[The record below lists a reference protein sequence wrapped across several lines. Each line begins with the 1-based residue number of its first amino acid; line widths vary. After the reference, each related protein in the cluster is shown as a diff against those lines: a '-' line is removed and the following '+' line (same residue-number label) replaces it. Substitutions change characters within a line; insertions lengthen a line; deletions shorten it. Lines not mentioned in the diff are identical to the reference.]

1 MVYRWLLRPTSLIL
15 APLLILIMIG
25 VACGDGDA
33 TPVVIERIVEVEVPK
48 EVVVEK
54 QVVVEVEKEVVVE
67 VEKEVVVEVEVEV
80 EKEVV
85 VEVEKEVVVEVE
97 KIATAIP
104 VPTPTPAPAFFVE
117 GAVYG
122 PVAQF
127 QESQNPDSFDPHGG
141 NHRPDNGASS
151 PMYNQLIQY
160 DPLNPTELIGDLA
173 KSWKV
178 SDDGLTYTFDLVQG
192 VKWHDGTPFTV
203 EDAVFSVERLILEGA
218 SRPRAGVIRKFIDS
232 AEKIDDDTLAVHL
245 QRAAPSFPRFFAVD
259 YMKMVSKDHVEAG
272 ADLGNIDDAMGTGP
286 FMGVSFTPG
295 ASWEYE
301 RNPNYFEDG
310 RPFFDGMKVFNITD
324 KGAIL
329 AAFKTGQVLGSITA
343 DTALDVDDLVK
354 LDIDPVFRDKL
365 DVWWVRGGSNE
376 HFLLNVEHPPFDDPL
391 VRRAFHL
398 ALDRQ
403 EINLAFGFGKWELG
417 AVFTSANPYALTQE
431 ELVEIPGY
439 RQLDG
444 EKHPE
449 DIAEAQRLMA
459 EAGFPGGE
467 GFEAD
472 LFCPVILYLGDA
484 CALVKEQMKNFLG
497 VDLEFRGVDIGTWI
511 DGAVASDFNMAILG
525 YSPMVFEP
533 DDRYAQIYMV
543 SDRNW
548 SRYEDPEANKLYEAQ
563 QLETDPEARKEI
575 IKEMQRVVLN
585 GAPGHIEYVSR
596 PIPWVMS
603 TRIRTERGRFVPP
616 NGLEIAL
623 KHSHEWLV
631 PEE

>member
-1 MVYRWLLRPTSLIL
+1 MNTRWLLRPTSLIL

-25 VACGDGDA
+25 VACGDDDT
-33 TPVVIERIVEVEVPK
+33 TPVVIEKEVIVEK
-48 EVVVEK
+48 EVVVEVEK
-54 QVVVEVEKEVVVE
+54 QVVVEKEVVVE
-67 VEKEVVVEVEVEV
+67 VEKEVAVEV
-80 EKEVV
+80 EKEVI
-85 VEVEKEVVVEVE
+85 VEKEVVVTV
-97 KIATAIP
+97 IATAIP
-104 VPTPTPAPAFFVE
+104 VPKPTAAPAFFVE

-122 PVAQF
+122 PVVQF
-127 QESQNPDSFDPHGG
+127 TESQNPDSFDPHGG

-151 PMYNQLIQY
+151 PMYNQLLQY
-160 DPLNPTELIGDLA
+160 DPLNPNELIPDLA

-232 AEKIDDDTLAVHL
+232 ASKVDDDTVAVHL
-245 QRAAPSFPRFFAVD
+245 KNPSAAFLRFFAVD

-272 ADLGNIDDAMGTGP
+272 ADLGIMDDAMGTGP
-286 FMGVSFTPG
+286 FMAVNFTPG
-295 ASWEYE
+295 ASWEYTK
-301 RNPNYFEDG
+301 NPNYFEEG
-310 RPFFDGMKVFNITD
+310 RPFFDGMKVFVITD

-329 AAFKTGQVLGSITA
+329 AAFKTGQALGSITA

-354 LDIDPVFRDKL
+354 LDVDPVFRDKL

-403 EINLAFGFGKWELG
+403 EINTAFGFGKWELG
-417 AVFTSANPYALTQE
+417 GVFTSANPYALTQE
-431 ELVEIPGY
+431 ELLEIPGY

-449 DIAEAQRLMA
+449 DIAEAQSLMA
-459 EAGFPGGE
+459 QAGFPGGE
-467 GFEAD
+467 GFEGD

-511 DGAVASDFNMAILG
+511 DGAVASDFDMAILG
-525 YSPMVFEP
+525 YSPMVHEP
-533 DDRYAQIYMV
+533 DDRYAQIYRI

-548 SRYEDPEANKLYEAQ
+548 SRYEDPEATELYLQ
-563 QLETDPEARKEI
+563 SQTETDPEARKEL

-596 PIPWVMS
+596 PLPWVMS
-603 TRIRTERGRFVPP
+603 TRIRTERGRFVPSVSV
-616 NGLEIAL
+616 ETAL
-623 KHSHEWLV
+623 KHSHEWLA
-631 PEE
+631 PE